1 MMFIIPYNTVLLIK
15 LLALVTLLT
24 LTVIGYRVILSMML
38 FITSWCKSLKRDISR
53 AIYTYVN

>member
-1 MMFIIPYNTVLLIK
+1 MMFVIPYNTVLLIK
-15 LLALVTLLT
+15 LLTLVTLLT

-53 AIYTYVN
+53 EIYTYVN